1 MLAVTAG
8 RGLPRPAFLCPTLLS
23 LLASG
28 WHIDD
33 GIAQAGYARHAR
45 KLLLKLYWDMRS
57 KKHRLL
63 IRGAILVALI
73 ALIFV
78 MSKYG
83 PQPFNVFGPSWEEV
97 EDLQAQQA
105 QRERISEFLTSF
117 GPYSSGVFVLL
128 QALQVVVSPIPGE
141 LTGIVGGFVYGKLYG
156 FILSNIG
163 LALGSWIAFELA
175 SILGRPFVERLIK
188 KDVVNKFDFL
198 TGSNAGVTI
207 TFLMFLIPG
216 FPKDMLCYL
225 LGLSRMRLR
234 TFLIISIIGRAPGTY
249 LLTVQGASVREQ
261 AYGTTVILLVVSAAL
276 LFAAYLYRAK
286 LFHWIKSMHGEAE
299 RSG

>member
-1 MLAVTAG
+1 
-8 RGLPRPAFLCPTLLS
+8 
-23 LLASG
+23 
-28 WHIDD
+28 
-33 GIAQAGYARHAR
+33 
-45 KLLLKLYWDMRS
+45 MRS

-63 IRGAILVALI
+63 IRGAILAILV

-97 EDLQAQQA
+97 EDLQVQQA
-105 QRERISEFLTSF
+105 QRERISEFLASF

-141 LTGIVGGFVYGKLYG
+141 LTGIVGGFVYGKIYG

-175 SILGRPFVERLIK
+175 SILGRPFVERLLK

-198 TGSNAGVTI
+198 TDSNAGVTI
-207 TFLMFLIPG
+207 TFLMFLVPG

-249 LLTVQGASVREQ
+249 LLTVQGASVRDQ
-261 AYGTTVILLVVSAAL
+261 QYGTTVVLAIVSAAL
-276 LFAAYLYRAK
+276 LFAAYLYRAR
-286 LFHWIKSMHGEAE
+286 LFHWIKSMHGQTE